1 VPPTLPFSH
10 RGATSDGRHVLVDSA
25 FDDSGMRIDAT
36 VGALSISPVPEPTTP
51 ALMLA
56 GLAGLALIAR
66 RRA

>member
-1 VPPTLPFSH
+1 MSLALHSITGVLLDFALDGT
-10 RGATSDGRHVLVDSA
+10 GA
-25 FDDSGMRIDAT
+25 RIDAT

-56 GLAGLALIAR
+56 GLAGLALVAR